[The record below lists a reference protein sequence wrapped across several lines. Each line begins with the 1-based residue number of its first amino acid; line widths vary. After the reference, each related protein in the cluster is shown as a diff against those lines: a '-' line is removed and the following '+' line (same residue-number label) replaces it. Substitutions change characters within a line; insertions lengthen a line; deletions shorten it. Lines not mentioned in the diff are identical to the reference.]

1 MNKPIQIYYNA
12 LFGAVGG
19 FLAWF
24 VVGSFPTQTWNIWL
38 ASAFIGAGVG
48 LFIGLA
54 VGAVEGAIIKRSVK
68 QALRGAFLGAGI
80 GLLSG
85 MVGLIVGEIV
95 FLLIKGGLLARALG
109 WMVFGLMLGLGQG
122 LLDHRSRRRISYSAV
137 GGTIAGLVGG
147 LMFELLTQIF
157 LKDSAAAQIVLS
169 GLGLIVIGASLGGI
183 IPLSLDLLRRVA
195 KDKGTL
201 VVKTG
206 NRAGLEVAVLDSVRL
221 GSYDGCDIY
230 LPGDPA
236 IAAEH
241 ARIVKAADGFRVVP
255 LGGVAVIAGQPAPAV
270 GHLLKHGDQLQLGN
284 TLIEFESR

>member
-1 MNKPIQIYYNA
+1 MSKLMQIYYNA

-19 FLAWF
+19 FLGWL

-48 LFIGLA
+48 LFIGLT
-54 VGAVEGAIIKRSVK
+54 VGAVEGAVIKRSVK
-68 QALRGAFLGAGI
+68 QTLRGALLGAGI

-85 MVGLIVGEIV
+85 MVGLIIGEIV

-122 LLDHRSRRRISYSAV
+122 LLDHRSRRRISYSAL

-157 LKDSAAAQIVLS
+157 LKDSAAAQMVLS

-206 NRAGLEVAVLDSVRL
+206 NRAGLEVAILDSVRL
-221 GSYDGCDIY
+221 GSYDGCDVY

-241 ARIVKAADGFRVVP
+241 ARIVKTADGFRVVP
-255 LGGVAVIAGQPAPAV
+255 VGGVTVIVGQPTAAAD
-270 GHLLKHGDQLQLGN
+270 HLLKPGDRLQLGN

>member
-1 MNKPIQIYYNA
+1 MSKRMQIYYNA

-19 FLAWF
+19 FLGWL

-68 QALRGAFLGAGI
+68 QALRGALLGAGI

-85 MVGLIVGEIV
+85 MAGLIVGEIV
-95 FLLIKGGLLARALG
+95 FLIIKGGLLARALG

-122 LLDHRSRRRISYSAV
+122 LLDHRSRRRVSYSAL
-137 GGTIAGLVGG
+137 GGTIAGLLGG
-147 LMFELLTQIF
+147 LMFELLTQVF
-157 LKDSAAAQIVLS
+157 LKDSANAQIVLS
-169 GLGLIVIGASLGGI
+169 GLGLILIGASLGGI
-183 IPLSLDLLRRVA
+183 IPLSLDVLRRVA

-201 VVKTG
+201 VVRTG
-206 NRAGLEVAVLDSVRL
+206 GRTGLEVSVLDSVRL
-221 GSYDGCDIY
+221 GSYDGCDVY

-241 ARIVKAADGFRVVP
+241 AQIVKSRDGFRVAP
-255 LGGVAVIAGQPAPAV
+255 IGGVTVVAGQQVSGAGYV
-270 GHLLKHGDQLQLGN
+270 LKHGDKLQLGN
-284 TLIEFESR
+284 TIIEFEAR